1 MRHFILLVAFLAL
14 GACATTTVAEKAS
27 RFDEGVAAY
36 DAGDF
41 ETAYR
46 IWNELAR
53 EDDLAAMRNVAQLLR
68 QGKGVAKDSKRAFK
82 LYMSAAEKGL
92 VTAMAN
98 LGDMYLAGDGVDRN
112 PQAAAAWYARA
123 ASAGLS
129 LAQWKLAEMYDSGN
143 GVPVDKARARGLLE
157 RAARNG
163 YAPAQDKLREM
174 GLELNAQGEVV
185 AIEAAPAPAE
195 TAAAPAAPAKPSSPQ
210 GRSGL
215 IDDLID
221 TISPPEPVAAA
232 APAAVAAM
240 APAPGSATP
249 KPVGMSPGDPI
260 APDLIAKMAQ
270 ADATAVYAGLA
281 AYNAGDK
288 KNAMSI
294 WHDAAARGVADAQL
308 RVGLLH
314 ARGEGTIQD
323 MIEAY
328 RWLRHAATQGHPQ
341 AIEELARLSAKLA
354 PAERAI
360 GESLVREP
368 INKAKKPG

>member
-210 GRSGL
+210 DRSGL

-221 TISPPEPVAAA
+221 TISPPESGAAA

-294 WHDAAARGVADAQL
+294 WHDAATRGVADAQL

>member
-210 GRSGL
+210 DRSGL

-221 TISPPEPVAAA
+221 TISPPEPGAAA

-240 APAPGSATP
+240 APAPGSAAP

-294 WHDAAARGVADAQL
+294 WHDAATRGVADAQL

>member
-185 AIEAAPAPAE
+185 AIAAAPAPAE

-221 TISPPEPVAAA
+221 TISPPEPGAAA

-260 APDLIAKMAQ
+260 ASDLIAKMAQ

-294 WHDAAARGVADAQL
+294 WHDAATRGVADAQL

-328 RWLRHAATQGHPQ
+328 RWLRHAATQGHPE